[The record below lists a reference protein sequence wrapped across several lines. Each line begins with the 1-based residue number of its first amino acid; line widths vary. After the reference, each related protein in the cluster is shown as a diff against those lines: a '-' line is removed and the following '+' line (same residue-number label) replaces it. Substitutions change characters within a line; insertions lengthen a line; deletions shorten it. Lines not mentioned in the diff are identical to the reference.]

1 MPSTVLVERP
11 KEEAQLPGGSQGV
24 RIAAVES
31 RICGISLTRAE
42 RDAQAIEARPFD
54 FDVDLSE
61 SARTED
67 TLSVRYSYT
76 FGRPATG
83 QVCKVNGTALVR
95 FSQFNPADDFHTLGN
110 DITSEMAVEI
120 FRKNYETVYL
130 LLEALSMDAP
140 TPWITREVSLSSRS
154 MLIAAQSGNP

>member
-11 KEEAQLPGGSQGV
+11 REEAQLPGGSQGV
-24 RIAAVES
+24 RIASVES
-31 RICGISLTRAE
+31 RICGISLSRAE
-42 RDAQAIEARPFD
+42 RDTQAMDARPFD

-110 DITSEMAVEI
+110 DITSEMAVRSSERTMKRCTCFSRRSRWTRPPRGSRRR
-120 FRKNYETVYL
+120 FRCPL
-130 LLEALSMDAP
+130 
-140 TPWITREVSLSSRS
+140 
-154 MLIAAQSGNP
+154 AAC